1 MKDLNT
7 QIGSMEN
14 GTFSLSQTNKRSL
27 LVLSWRENVGY
38 NPTVRNGDF
47 YAAIRNRL
55 YFCIKLQNERA
66 SLFLAN

>member
-7 QIGSMEN
+7 QIGSTEN

-38 NPTVRNGDF
+38 NPTVRKGDF
-47 YAAIRNRL
+47 IVAIRNRL
-55 YFCIKLQNERA
+55 LLCPH
-66 SLFLAN
+66 